1 MLDTLLTRE
10 NIESF
15 VRHTLTTAGG
25 GLLASGVVDGAT
37 FNAVVGG
44 IVALVGFGWAYFKN
58 KKASA
63 K

>member
-1 MLDTLLTRE
+1 MLEALFTRE

-25 GLLASGVVDGAT
+25 GLLANGTIDGDT

-58 KKASA
+58 KKAVA